1 MNSTTVIVN
10 AYKFFNKYFD
20 RILSISGLLPM
31 DLMPENISN
40 IKPSNAENYPQR
52 IIQAETIAYCIALAI
67 NDCKNEPR
75 KPYKTI
81 LIDVYLKELSNID
94 TMQEVGY
101 EHSRYNVLK
110 RQAMNEFV
118 GRFNIYAIKSGVSS
132 IIELSID

>member
-1 MNSTTVIVN
+1 MSSTTVVVN

-20 RILSISGLLPM
+20 RILSIGGRLPM
-31 DLMPENISN
+31 DLIPENLSN
-40 IKPSNAENYPQR
+40 IKPSNDERFTPD
-52 IIQAETIAYCIALAI
+52 IIQAEIIAYCVALAI

-75 KPYKTI
+75 KPNKTI

-110 RQAMNEFV
+110 RQAMNEFA
-118 GRFNIYAIKSGVSS
+118 GRFNVYAIKAGVNS
-132 IIELSID
+132 IIELSLD

>member
-1 MNSTTVIVN
+1 MSSTTVIVN

-31 DLMPENISN
+31 DLMPENLSN
-40 IKPSNAENYPQR
+40 IEPSNDERFTPD
-52 IIQAETIAYCIALAI
+52 IIQAETIAYCVALAI

-94 TMQEVGY
+94 TMQEIGY

-110 RQAMNEFV
+110 RQAMNEFA
-118 GRFNIYAIKSGVSS
+118 GRFNVYAIKAGVNS
-132 IIELSID
+132 IIELSLA

>member
-1 MNSTTVIVN
+1 MSNKPVVVN

-52 IIQAETIAYCIALAI
+52 IIQAKTIAYCIALAV
-67 NDCKNEPR
+67 NDCKNEPK

-94 TMQEVGY
+94 TMQKVGY

-110 RQAMNEFV
+110 RQAMNEFA
-118 GRFNIYAIKSGVSS
+118 GRFNVYAIKSGVGS
-132 IIELSID
+132 IIELSLA

>member
-1 MNSTTVIVN
+1 MSGTTVIVN

-67 NDCKNEPR
+67 NDCKNEPK

-81 LIDVYLKELSNID
+81 LIDVYLKELSNMD
-94 TMQEVGY
+94 TMREIGY
-101 EHSRYNVLK
+101 EHSRYAVLK
-110 RQAMNEFV
+110 RQAVDEFA
-118 GRFNIYAIKSGVSS
+118 GRFNVYAIKSGVGS
-132 IIELSID
+132 IIELSQT

>member
-1 MNSTTVIVN
+1 MSSTTVVVN

-20 RILSISGLLPM
+20 RILSIGGRLPM
-31 DLMPENISN
+31 DLIPENLSN
-40 IKPSNAENYPQR
+40 IKPSNDERFTPD
-52 IIQAETIAYCIALAI
+52 IIQAETIAYCVALAI

-94 TMQEVGY
+94 TMQKVGY

-110 RQAMNEFV
+110 RQAINEFA
-118 GRFNIYAIKSGVSS
+118 GRFNIYAIKAGVSS
-132 IIELSID
+132 IIELSLA

>member
-1 MNSTTVIVN
+1 MSSTTVVVN

-20 RILSISGLLPM
+20 RILSIGGRLPM
-31 DLMPENISN
+31 DLIPENLSN
-40 IKPSNAENYPQR
+40 IKPSNDERFTPD
-52 IIQAETIAYCIALAI
+52 IIQAETIAYCVALAI

-110 RQAMNEFV
+110 RQAINEFA
-118 GRFNIYAIKSGVSS
+118 GRFNVYAIKAGVNS
-132 IIELSID
+132 IIELSLA

>member
-1 MNSTTVIVN
+1 MSSTTVVVN

-20 RILSISGLLPM
+20 RILSIGGRLPM
-31 DLMPENISN
+31 DLIPENLSN
-40 IKPSNAENYPQR
+40 IKPSNDERFTPD

-67 NDCKNEPR
+67 NECKNEPR
-75 KPYKTI
+75 KPYRTI

-94 TMQEVGY
+94 TMQKVGY
-101 EHSRYNVLK
+101 EHSRYSVLK
-110 RQAMNEFV
+110 KQAQNEFA

>member
-1 MNSTTVIVN
+1 MSSTTVVVN

-20 RILSISGLLPM
+20 RILSIGGRLPM
-31 DLMPENISN
+31 DLIPENLSN
-40 IKPSNAENYPQR
+40 IKPSNDERFTPD
-52 IIQAETIAYCIALAI
+52 IIQAETIAYCVALAI

-110 RQAMNEFV
+110 RQAMNEFA
-118 GRFNIYAIKSGVSS
+118 GCFNVYAIKAGVNS
-132 IIELSID
+132 IIELSLA

>member
-1 MNSTTVIVN
+1 
-10 AYKFFNKYFD
+10 
-20 RILSISGLLPM
+20 
-31 DLMPENISN
+31 MPENISN

-67 NDCKNEPR
+67 NDCKNEPK

-94 TMQEVGY
+94 TMQKVGY

-110 RQAMNEFV
+110 RQAINEFA
-118 GRFNIYAIKSGVSS
+118 GRFNIYAIKVGVSS
-132 IIELSID
+132 IIELSLTIASRLTLKDINSHCAKLRSEFFSC

>member
-1 MNSTTVIVN
+1 MSSTTVVVN

-20 RILSISGLLPM
+20 RILSIGGRLPM
-31 DLMPENISN
+31 DLIPENLSN
-40 IKPSNAENYPQR
+40 IKPSNDER
-52 IIQAETIAYCIALAI
+52 FTSDIIQAETIAYCVALAI

-110 RQAMNEFV
+110 RQAMNEFA
-118 GRFNIYAIKSGVSS
+118 GRFNVYAIKAGVNS
-132 IIELSID
+132 IIELSLA

>member
-1 MNSTTVIVN
+1 MSSTTVVVN

-20 RILSISGLLPM
+20 RILSIGGRLPM
-31 DLMPENISN
+31 DLIPENLSN
-40 IKPSNAENYPQR
+40 IKPSNDERFTPD
-52 IIQAETIAYCIALAI
+52 IIQAETIAYCVALAI

-110 RQAMNEFV
+110 RQAMNEFA
-118 GRFNIYAIKSGVSS
+118 GRFNVYAIKAGVNS
-132 IIELSID
+132 IIELSLS

>member
-1 MNSTTVIVN
+1 MSSTTVVVN

-20 RILSISGLLPM
+20 RILSIGGRLPM
-31 DLMPENISN
+31 DLIPENLSN
-40 IKPSNAENYPQR
+40 IKPSNDERFTPD
-52 IIQAETIAYCIALAI
+52 IIQAETIAYCVALAI

-110 RQAMNEFV
+110 RQAMNEFA
-118 GRFNIYAIKSGVSS
+118 GRFNIYAIKAGVSS
-132 IIELSID
+132 IIELSLA

>member
-1 MNSTTVIVN
+1 MGSTTVVVN

-20 RILSISGLLPM
+20 RILSIGGRLPM
-31 DLMPENISN
+31 DLIPENLSN
-40 IKPSNAENYPQR
+40 IKPSNDERFTPD
-52 IIQAETIAYCIALAI
+52 IIQAETIAYCVALAI

-110 RQAMNEFV
+110 RQAMNEFA
-118 GRFNIYAIKSGVSS
+118 GRFNVYAIKAGVNS
-132 IIELSID
+132 IIELSLA

>member
-1 MNSTTVIVN
+1 MSSKPVVINV
-10 AYKFFNKYFD
+10 YKFFNKYFD

-52 IIQAETIAYCIALAI
+52 IIQAKIIAYCIALAV

-110 RQAMNEFV
+110 RQAMNEFA
-118 GRFNIYAIKSGVSS
+118 GRFNIYAIKSGVNS
-132 IIELSID
+132 IIELSLA

>member
-1 MNSTTVIVN
+1 MSNTAVVVN

-20 RILSISGLLPM
+20 RILSVSGLLPL
-31 DLMPENISN
+31 DLMPENLNN
-40 IKPSNAENYPQR
+40 IKPSDAENYPQR

-67 NDCKNEPR
+67 NECKDEPR

-110 RQAMNEFV
+110 RQAMNEFA
-118 GRFNIYAIKSGVSS
+118 GRFNVYAIKAGVNS
-132 IIELSID
+132 IIELSLA

>member
-1 MNSTTVIVN
+1 MSGTTVIVN

-67 NDCKNEPR
+67 NDCKNEPK

-94 TMQEVGY
+94 TMQKVGY

-110 RQAMNEFV
+110 RQAINEFA
-118 GRFNIYAIKSGVSS
+118 GRFKLRRV
-132 IIELSID
+132 LVR

>member
-1 MNSTTVIVN
+1 MSSTTVVVN

-20 RILSISGLLPM
+20 RILSIGGRLPM
-31 DLMPENISN
+31 DLIPENLSN
-40 IKPSNAENYPQR
+40 IKPSNDERFTPD
-52 IIQAETIAYCIALAI
+52 IIQAETIAYCVALAI

-110 RQAMNEFV
+110 RQAMNEFA
-118 GRFNIYAIKSGVSS
+118 GRFNVYAIKAGVNL
-132 IIELSID
+132 IIELSLA

>member
-1 MNSTTVIVN
+1 MSSTTVVVN

-20 RILSISGLLPM
+20 RILSIGGRLPM
-31 DLMPENISN
+31 DLIPENLSN
-40 IKPSNAENYPQR
+40 IKPSNDERFTPD
-52 IIQAETIAYCIALAI
+52 IIQAETIAYCVALAI

-81 LIDVYLKELSNID
+81 LIDVYLKELSNTD

-110 RQAMNEFV
+110 RQAMNEFA
-118 GRFNIYAIKSGVSS
+118 GRFNVYAIKAGVNS
-132 IIELSID
+132 IIELSLA

>member
-31 DLMPENISN
+31 ELMPENLSN
-40 IKPSNAENYPQR
+40 IEPSNDERFTPD
-52 IIQAETIAYCIALAI
+52 IIQAETIAYCVALAI

-118 GRFNIYAIKSGVSS
+118 GRFNIYAIKAGVSS
-132 IIELSID
+132 IIELSLA

>member
-1 MNSTTVIVN
+1 MSSTTVVVN

-20 RILSISGLLPM
+20 RILSIGGRLPM
-31 DLMPENISN
+31 DLIPENLSN
-40 IKPSNAENYPQR
+40 IKPSNDESLTPD
-52 IIQAETIAYCIALAI
+52 IIQAETIAYCVALAI

-110 RQAMNEFV
+110 RQAMNEYA
-118 GRFNIYAIKSGVSS
+118 GRFNVYAIKAGVNS
-132 IIELSID
+132 IIELSLA

>member
-1 MNSTTVIVN
+1 MSGTTVIVN

-67 NDCKNEPR
+67 NDCKNEPK

-94 TMQEVGY
+94 TMQKVGY

-110 RQAMNEFV
+110 RQAINEFA
-118 GRFNIYAIKSGVSS
+118 GRFNIYAIKAGVNS
-132 IIELSID
+132 IIELSLA

>member
-1 MNSTTVIVN
+1 MSSTTVVVN

-20 RILSISGLLPM
+20 RILSIGGRLPM
-31 DLMPENISN
+31 DLIPENLSN
-40 IKPSNAENYPQR
+40 IKPSNDERFTPD
-52 IIQAETIAYCIALAI
+52 IIQAETIAYCVALAI

-110 RQAMNEFV
+110 RQAMNEFA
-118 GRFNIYAIKSGVSS
+118 GRVNVYAIKAGVNS
-132 IIELSID
+132 IIELSLA

>member
-1 MNSTTVIVN
+1 MSSTTVVVN

-20 RILSISGLLPM
+20 RILSIGGRLPM
-31 DLMPENISN
+31 DLIPENLSN
-40 IKPSNAENYPQR
+40 IKPSDDERFTPD
-52 IIQAETIAYCIALAI
+52 IIQAETIAYCVALAI

-110 RQAMNEFV
+110 RQAMNEFA
-118 GRFNIYAIKSGVSS
+118 GRFNVYAIKAGVNS
-132 IIELSID
+132 IIELSLA

>member
-1 MNSTTVIVN
+1 MSSTAVVVN

-20 RILSISGLLPM
+20 RILSIGGRLPM
-31 DLMPENISN
+31 DLIPENLSN
-40 IKPSNAENYPQR
+40 IKPSNDERFTPD
-52 IIQAETIAYCIALAI
+52 IIQAETIAYCVALAI

-110 RQAMNEFV
+110 RQAMNEFA
-118 GRFNIYAIKSGVSS
+118 GRFNVYAIKAGVNS
-132 IIELSID
+132 IIELSLA